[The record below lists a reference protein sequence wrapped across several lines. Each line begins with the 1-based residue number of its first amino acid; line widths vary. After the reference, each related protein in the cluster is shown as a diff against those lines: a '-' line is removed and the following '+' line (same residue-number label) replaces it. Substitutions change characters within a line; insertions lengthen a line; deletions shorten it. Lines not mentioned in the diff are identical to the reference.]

1 MTPFL
6 YRIAQAFYKKY
17 GNEISRLAFVFPNRR
32 SGIFFQKYLAEV
44 SGKPIFSPKV
54 TTINDLMAEL
64 SPYTLIDRIS
74 LLVTLY
80 KKYIELRKSDE
91 TFDNFVFWGDMLL
104 GDFDDV
110 DKYMV
115 DARQLFTNIH
125 DLKEIDEFYLTE
137 EQIEIVKR
145 FWGHLFFLPPK
156 AIINS
161 NSFNCGKSFSIFIP
175 DYEMSYPPETK
186 PMKA

>member
-64 SPYTLIDRIS
+64 SPYTLIDRMEYSIG
-74 LLVTLY
+74 
-80 KKYIELRKSDE
+80 R
-91 TFDNFVFWGDMLL
+91 
-104 GDFDDV
+104 
-110 DKYMV
+110 
-115 DARQLFTNIH
+115 
-125 DLKEIDEFYLTE
+125 
-137 EQIEIVKR
+137 
-145 FWGHLFFLPPK
+145 
-156 AIINS
+156 S
-161 NSFNCGKSFSIFIP
+161 NSSSGRTMAVLMAFSG
-175 DYEMSYPPETK
+175 DK
-186 PMKA
+186 

>member
-80 KKYIELRKSDE
+80 KKYIELRKRKSSKRQPRRSRRR
-91 TFDNFVFWGDMLL
+91 MICSR
-104 GDFDDV
+104 
-110 DKYMV
+110 
-115 DARQLFTNIH
+115 ARIRHTRSQRNPRRPVLI
-125 DLKEIDEFYLTE
+125 
-137 EQIEIVKR
+137 
-145 FWGHLFFLPPK
+145 G
-156 AIINS
+156 
-161 NSFNCGKSFSIFIP
+161 
-175 DYEMSYPPETK
+175 
-186 PMKA
+186 